1 MTALGREADHSGTVR
16 GAHPKKEGSMTSQ
29 DDEEKE
35 NMRIMWIGSGLIVL
49 FILGMMGLSMLSD
62 TGKGPT
68 EMSGQSRTAPEK

>member
-1 MTALGREADHSGTVR
+1 MTALSREADELRNGT
-16 GAHPKKEGSMTSQ
+16 GSASEKEGSMTSQ

-62 TGKGPT
+62 TSTGPT
-68 EMSGQSRTAPEK
+68 EMSSQSRPAPAK